1 MANVLDLLHP
11 LAQPSMNGFDLSQKH
26 VYGSAPGRID
36 APCFI
41 ETMPR
46 DMFKINVGALM
57 RSLTPLT
64 APFLRGKVTFDFFF
78 VPYSQLWHP
87 FNQFIDQR
95 KDPHSSLQK
104 GISFLPVIHLY
115 DLFKLIRKVYLEM
128 PASYDDT
135 PSYLLDVHGV
145 YWYENI
151 WNLLDFFGY
160 GNFLWL
166 KDLNEDA
173 DTTELTYD
181 DAITPFKNRYVNVL
195 RPAAYQHIWYD
206 VYRNKFYDNYEFD
219 YYSAINDYVTS
230 FNFDDIQCDNFA
242 HSIIPIDP
250 TDETAAVN
258 KRIYILF
265 SQRYCQYKQDVFQSA
280 LPSQQFGAVSDVVIN
295 VGSMSVSGNAGQ
307 ITYPPISSNPSIW
320 HAPDDDTPFN
330 VRTTS
335 VVGGDDLSGIDPDSN
350 ILNLQLH
357 TPHTHS
363 LSGTVSLNTPST
375 FDVITLKRA
384 EAIQK
389 WRQNVLRAGN
399 MVDDNFRAHWGV
411 TPRYEADNN
420 VLKLGSFEGSLN
432 VNTVETTAQYNGSGN
447 NMVGSLG
454 SNVVCTI
461 SGKELNFKCSDFGV
475 IVCMQ
480 YMRPESEY
488 ASTMLDRV
496 NTLNEP
502 FDFASPEFCNLGLNS
517 VNNHDF
523 NFMFGNIDAVI
534 GYASQYWWYKTA
546 IDKCHGEYAKYRF
559 RKLAADSVFKGNS
572 VMWCAPRDI
581 TIIRDGYRY
590 KSSLY
595 VSPDLLDDMF
605 DVKYFNQEFGLENQ
619 LTFNT
624 YFDIKAIRP
633 LTVVGLPNF

>member
-46 DMFKINVGALM
+46 DKFKINVGALM

-128 PASYDDT
+128 PASYDDV

-151 WNLLDFFGY
+151 WNLLDFFGF

-173 DTTELTYD
+173 DTTDLIYD
-181 DAITPFKNRYVNVL
+181 NAIQDYKNRYVNVL

-206 VYRNKFYDNYEFD
+206 IYRNKFYDNYEFD

-230 FNFDDIQCDNFA
+230 FNFDDIQCDTFA

-280 LPSQQFGAVSDVVIN
+280 LPSQQFGAVSDVVVNLSNLSFSGITGDSSYTN
-295 VGSMSVSGNAGQ
+295 PNLNYSKGVKDDVVFPSGSASFDSDDGSLVDSTMDVIQLRTPHSHPYSGSVSVNSPA
-307 ITYPPISSNPSIW
+307 
-320 HAPDDDTPFN
+320 
-330 VRTTS
+330 
-335 VVGGDDLSGIDPDSN
+335 
-350 ILNLQLH
+350 
-357 TPHTHS
+357 
-363 LSGTVSLNTPST
+363 T

-432 VNTVETTAQYNGSGN
+432 VNTVETTAQYNGTGN

-502 FDFASPEFCNLGLNS
+502 FDFASPEFCNVGLNS
-517 VNNHDF
+517 INNHDF
-523 NFMFGNIDAVI
+523 NMMFGNVDSVI

-546 IDKCHGEYAKYRF
+546 IDKCHGEYAKYRML
-559 RKLAADSVFKGNS
+559 KSGNVSEFKGNS

-581 TIIRDGYRY
+581 TIVYDGYRY

-595 VSPDLLDDMF
+595 VTPDILDDMF